1 MSKLQLEFG
10 LEMEPVKVVA
20 HYANGKVI
28 KGFSGDFYP
37 NKDRFHLFVATDPT
51 GEAMEVLIKDL
62 KAVFF
67 VRDFIGDPQYNE
79 RKLFLEGEKSQGRRL
94 EAICIDDE
102 LFVGSTLGYD
112 SKRKGFFVFPVD
124 PTSNNIR
131 VFVVSSAVKKFRYL

>member
-1 MSKLQLEFG
+1 
-10 LEMEPVKVVA
+10 MEPVKVVI
-20 HYANGKVI
+20 HYADGKVI

-37 NKDRFHLFVATDPT
+37 NKDRFHLFPATDPT

-62 KAVFF
+62 KAIFF
-67 VRDFIGDPQYNE
+67 VRDFIGDSQYNE
-79 RKLFLEGEKSQGRRL
+79 RKIFLEGEKGQGRKL
-94 EAICIDDE
+94 EVICIDDE

-124 PTSNNIR
+124 PSSNNMR